1 MLARRNVYQGLLV
14 LLTILLIPTFIVL
27 FLLFSNCAKKR
38 VSTPTYPVAIV
49 NQSSHDVCYVRLPP
63 SGSYHVPPPW
73 NLLRASLFSSRKLL
87 SGQTTTFYVAQ
98 NLYDLRIRTCDHMAS
113 GTDYYKVPPNDRWIV
128 SDDDVYPI
136 VR

>member
-27 FLLFSNCAKKR
+27 LLLFSSCANKR
-38 VSTPTYPVAIV
+38 VSTPTYPVVVV

-73 NLLRASLFSSRKLL
+73 NLLRESLFRTRKLL
-87 SGQTTTFYVAQ
+87 AGQTITVYVAQ
-98 NLYDLRIRTCDHMAS
+98 GVYDVRIETCDHMHT
-113 GTDYYKVPPNDRWIV
+113 GTDYFKVPLNDRWII
-128 SDDDVYPI
+128 SDDNVYPI